1 MKKSFLFS
9 LIAVLLVVGVGF
21 TFAYFVS
28 GVNLTGNGSTVQG
41 DTSDLIEVIY
51 DAGDSA
57 LTLNNAIPGDSASK
71 DFTVTIRPTATEK
84 EATYGIFIDLNQN
97 TFVKCDDTN
106 YNDLTNQC
114 TKNAGEITYQITD
127 EDGVVLASGDLTGQS
142 GKIKI
147 LTETKTVDTETVY
160 HYTLTITF
168 EDTGA
173 DQNHNQNKALGGD
186 VVVEFSEYTLVDVVK
201 GAYQTNPEMLAYD
214 ETVDNNLRYIG
225 ANPNNYVL
233 FNCDD
238 YNNPNSSTCELWRII
253 GVFSADTHGRSGEKL
268 VKLIRSESIGDI
280 AWDSGNVNDW
290 SSASLQESLNG
301 SYLSGTNLG
310 SGKGITSATNEMI
323 EEVTWKLGGT
333 ASTSESNGLASH
345 FYGYER
351 GETVYSNHE
360 TTWEG
365 KIGLMYPSD
374 YGYATKGGSTTDRST
389 CLATALYN
397 WDYSD
402 CYNNDWLYDSSAIQ
416 WTLTPNSSYSSLVC
430 LVNNYYGILGDNN
443 AYYGHGVRPSIYL
456 KSNIAISGGD
466 GSESNPYT
474 LTD

>member
-9 LIAVLLVVGVGF
+9 LIAVLLAVGVGF

-173 DQNHNQNKALGGD
+173 DQNHNQNKTLGGN

-201 GAYQTNPEMLAYD
+201 EAYQTNPEMLAYD
-214 ETVDNNLRYIG
+214 ETADNNLRYIG
-225 ANPNNYVL
+225 ADPNNYVL
-233 FNCDD
+233 FND
-238 YNNPNSSTCELWRII
+238 
-253 GVFSADTHGRSGEKL
+253 
-268 VKLIRSESIGDI
+268 
-280 AWDSGNVNDW
+280 
-290 SSASLQESLNG
+290 
-301 SYLSGTNLG
+301 
-310 SGKGITSATNEMI
+310 
-323 EEVTWKLGGT
+323 
-333 ASTSESNGLASH
+333 
-345 FYGYER
+345 
-351 GETVYSNHE
+351 
-360 TTWEG
+360 
-365 KIGLMYPSD
+365 
-374 YGYATKGGSTTDRST
+374 
-389 CLATALYN
+389 
-397 WDYSD
+397 
-402 CYNNDWLYDSSAIQ
+402 
-416 WTLTPNSSYSSLVC
+416 
-430 LVNNYYGILGDNN
+430 
-443 AYYGHGVRPSIYL
+443 
-456 KSNIAISGGD
+456 
-466 GSESNPYT
+466 
-474 LTD
+474 